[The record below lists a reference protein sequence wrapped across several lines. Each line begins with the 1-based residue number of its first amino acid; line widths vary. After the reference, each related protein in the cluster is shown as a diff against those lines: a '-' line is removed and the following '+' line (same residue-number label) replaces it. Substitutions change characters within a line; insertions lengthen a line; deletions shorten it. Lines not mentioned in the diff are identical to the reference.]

1 MSDSSSFFLLDER
14 IQRFIWAEGWESLR
28 DAQEA
33 AIPLIVKADR
43 DVIVAAATAAG
54 KTEAAFLPALT
65 HLLQSDPP
73 GLIVYISPLK
83 ALINDQFGR
92 LDRLCEQLEVPVWP
106 WHGDI
111 SVSTKT
117 RFLAKR
123 QGVLLITPES
133 LEALLCNRGTSI
145 GPAFERLTF
154 FVVDELHAFIG
165 AERGKQLQSLMHRI
179 ERVIGRTVPRI
190 GLSATLGDM
199 SLAADFLRPGKG
211 PAVAMVESKSSGNEL
226 KILVKGYEE
235 PLVVRPDPVVA
246 LGLNLN
252 VGDPDQLKGLEPEEP
267 PEPVTPAQIA
277 AHLFKGLRG
286 SNNLVFPNSR
296 REVER
301 YTNLLNKLCEAQQV
315 PNEFWPH
322 HGSLSKEIRSETE
335 AALKQKEQPA
345 SAICTNTL
353 ELGIDIGAVKS
364 VAQIGP
370 PPTVASL
377 RQRLGRS
384 GRRKGEPAIL
394 RGYCVEQA
402 MGGKP
407 SLDTELRLG
416 TVRMAAMISLLLEG
430 WFEPP
435 MSKGAHLSTLVQ
447 QMLSFIAQNGGATIG
462 QLYGL
467 LCGPA
472 TPFAG
477 LSKEEFVELVRHLGQ
492 QELLT
497 QDSAGT
503 LLHGRVGEKF
513 VNHYTFYA
521 AFAADEEFRIVT
533 GGRTLGTLPVS
544 QALSVGQRI
553 LFAGKTWRVED
564 IDEPQKTI
572 FVVRAGG
579 GTPPLFSGGAG
590 RVHTRVRQR
599 MRQLLESTEVPP
611 YLDEV
616 AKRFLAEARANYA
629 ARGLAEAF
637 VVDQGSEMLLLTWL
651 GDAANEALAC
661 LLHRRGFKASAAGPG
676 VEVMK
681 GQHTVED
688 MLDVLYDAGVDDT
701 PPLDMLLADVKN
713 LQRERWDWALP
724 DRLLR
729 RAYASLYLD
738 LDEALAWARAVDVR
752 QTNKFEAG
760 EKH

>member
-1 MSDSSSFFLLDER
+1 MANTSSTSFHLLDER

-33 AIPLIVKADR
+33 AIPLILNADR

-65 HLLQSDPP
+65 HLLRADPP
-73 GLIVYISPLK
+73 GLIAYISPLK

-111 SVSTKT
+111 SATTKT
-117 RFLAKR
+117 KFLTKR

-133 LEALLCNRGTSI
+133 LEALLCNRGTSVAA
-145 GPAFERLTF
+145 AFECLTF

-199 SLAADFLRPGKG
+199 SLAADFLRPGMA

-235 PLVVRPDPVVA
+235 PLVVRD
-246 LGLNLN
+246 
-252 VGDPDQLKGLEPEEP
+252 DEEEP
-267 PEPVTPAQIA
+267 AEPTTPALIA

-301 YTNLLNKLCEAQQV
+301 YTHLLSRMCEAQRV

-370 PPTVASL
+370 PPSVASL

-384 GRRKGEPAIL
+384 GRRKGEPAVL
-394 RGYCVEQA
+394 RGYCIEDA
-402 MGGKP
+402 IDSK
-407 SLDTELRLG
+407 SSIDTQLRLG
-416 TVRMAAMISLLLEG
+416 TVRMVAMISLLLEG

-435 MSKGAHLSTLVQ
+435 MAHGAHLSTLIQ
-447 QMLSFIAQNGGATIG
+447 QVLSFIAQNGGATIG

-477 LSKEEFVELVRHLGQ
+477 VSKEEFAGLVRHLGQ
-492 QELLT
+492 KELLA
-497 QDSAGT
+497 QDSSGT

-521 AFAADEEFRIVT
+521 AFASDEEFRIVA
-533 GGRTLGTLPVS
+533 GGRPLGTLPVS
-544 QALSVGQRI
+544 QALTVGQRI

-564 IDEPQKTI
+564 IDEEQKTI
-572 FVVRAGG
+572 FVARAGG
-579 GTPPLFSGGAG
+579 GAPPLFSGGAG
-590 RVHTRVRQR
+590 RTHTRVRQR
-599 MRQLLESTEVPP
+599 MRELLESTAVPP

-616 AKRFLAEARANYA
+616 AKRFLVEARANYA
-629 ARGLAEAF
+629 ARGLATEF
-637 VVDQGSEMLLLTWL
+637 VVDQGSEVLLLTWL
-651 GDAANEALAC
+651 GDAANEGLAC
-661 LLHRRGFKASAAGPG
+661 ILIRRGFAASAGGPG
-676 VEVMK
+676 VEVLK
-681 GQHTVED
+681 GQHTTED
-688 MLDVLYDAGVDDT
+688 ILDVLADAAVDET

-713 LQRERWDWALP
+713 LQREKWDWALP
-724 DRLLR
+724 DQLLR
-729 RAYASLYLD
+729 KAYASLYLS
-738 LDEALAWARAVDVR
+738 LDEALAWVR
-752 QTNKFEAG
+752 SLPVSEPGA
-760 EKH
+760 

>member
-1 MSDSSSFFLLDER
+1 MSDSSSFHLLDER

-73 GLIVYISPLK
+73 GLIAYISPLK

-111 SVSTKT
+111 SATTKT

-123 QGVLLITPES
+123 EGVLLITPES

-145 GPAFERLTF
+145 GAVFERLTF

-211 PAVAMVESKSSGNEL
+211 PAVEMVESKTSGNEL

-235 PLVVRPDPVVA
+235 PLVVEPGFRASPCFDADVDDGAGNEQSDA
-246 LGLNLN
+246 LE
-252 VGDPDQLKGLEPEEP
+252 VEEAL
-267 PEPVTPAQIA
+267 EPVTPALIA

-286 SNNLVFPNSR
+286 SNNLIFPNSR

-301 YTNLLNKLCEAQQV
+301 YTHLLNKMCEDQHV

-335 AALKQKEQPA
+335 AALKQNERPA

-353 ELGIDIGAVKS
+353 ELGIDIGAVRS

-370 PPTVASL
+370 PPSVASL

-394 RGYCVEQA
+394 RGYCVEDA
-402 MGGKP
+402 LGGKA

-416 TVRMAAMISLLLEG
+416 TVQMAAMISLLLEG

-435 MSKGAHLSTLVQ
+435 MAKGAHLSTLVQ

-462 QLYGL
+462 ELYGM
-467 LCGPA
+467 LCGQE

-477 LSKEEFVELVRHLGQ
+477 VSKDEFVELVRHLGQ
-492 QELLT
+492 KELLV
-497 QDSAGT
+497 QDSSGT

-521 AFAADEEFRIVT
+521 AFAGDEEFRIVN

-544 QALSVGQRI
+544 QALSIGQRI

-579 GTPPLFSGGAG
+579 GTPPLFSGGVG
-590 RVHTRVRQR
+590 RTHTRVRQR
-599 MRQLLESTEVPP
+599 IRELLETTDVPP

-616 AKRFLAEARANYA
+616 ARRFLSEARANYA
-629 ARGLAEAF
+629 ARGLGNAIL
-637 VVDQGSEMLLLTWL
+637 VDQGSETLLLTWL

-661 LLHRRGFKASAAGPG
+661 LLQRRGFKASAAGPA

-681 GQHTVED
+681 GLHTAED
-688 MLDVLYDAGVDDT
+688 ILDTLADAAVDES
-701 PPLDMLLADVKN
+701 PPLEVLLADVKN
-713 LQRERWDWALP
+713 LQREKWDWALP

-729 RAYASLYLD
+729 RAYASLYLS
-738 LDEALAWARAVDVR
+738 LDEALTWTRMVS
-752 QTNKFEAG
+752 AG
-760 EKH
+760 

>member
-1 MSDSSSFFLLDER
+1 MADSSSHSFFLLDER

-111 SVSTKT
+111 SASTKT

-235 PLVVRPDPVVA
+235 PLVVRPDPVAA
-246 LGLNLN
+246 LGISLDAAD
-252 VGDPDQLKGLEPEEP
+252 VDDIEKLKDLEPEEP

-335 AALKQKEQPA
+335 AALKQKERPA

-370 PPTVASL
+370 PPSVASL

-416 TVRMAAMISLLLEG
+416 TVRMSAMISLLLEG

-462 QLYGL
+462 HLYSL

-477 LSKEEFVELVRHLGQ
+477 LSKDEFVELVRHLGQ
-492 QELLT
+492 KELLT
-497 QDSAGT
+497 QDSEGT

-564 IDEPQKTI
+564 IDEAQKTI

-599 MRQLLESTEVPP
+599 MRQLLESTAVPP

-637 VVDQGSEMLLLTWL
+637 VVDQGSETLLLTWL

-681 GQHTVED
+681 GQHTAED
-688 MLDVLYDAGVDDT
+688 ILDVLYDAGVDDT

-713 LQRERWDWALP
+713 LQREKWDWALP

-729 RAYASLYLD
+729 KAYASLYLD
-738 LDEALAWARAVDVR
+738 LDEALGWVRALPG
-752 QTNKFEAG
+752 AG
-760 EKH
+760 ASRS

>member
-1 MSDSSSFFLLDER
+1 MSHESNVTEGISSSFHRLDPR

-28 DAQEA
+28 DAQED
-33 AIPLIVKADR
+33 AIPLILEADR

-65 HLLQSDPP
+65 HLLQCDPP

-111 SVSTKT
+111 SASTKT
-117 RFLAKR
+117 RFLSKR

-145 GPAFERLTF
+145 GAAFERLTF

-199 SLAADFLRPGKG
+199 RLAADFLRPGKG
-211 PAVAMVESKSSGNEL
+211 SAVAMVESKSSGNEL
-226 KILVKGYEE
+226 KILVRGFEE
-235 PLVVRPDPVVA
+235 PLVVRRSERHED
-246 LGLNLN
+246 
-252 VGDPDQLKGLEPEEP
+252 EEP

-301 YTNLLNKLCEAQQV
+301 YTHLLNKLCEDQQV
-315 PNEFWPH
+315 PSEFWPH
-322 HGSLSKEIRSETE
+322 HGSLSKEIRAETE
-335 AALKQKEQPA
+335 AALKQRERPA

-364 VAQIGP
+364 VTQIGP
-370 PPTVASL
+370 PPSVASL

-394 RGYCVEQA
+394 RGFCVEDA
-402 MGGKP
+402 IGGKP
-407 SLDTELRLG
+407 SIATELRLG
-416 TVRMAAMISLLLEG
+416 TVQMTAMISLLLEG

-435 MSKGAHLSTLVQ
+435 MSKGIHLSTLVQ
-447 QMLSFIAQNGGATIG
+447 QTLSFIAQNGGATIG
-462 QLYGL
+462 QLYSL
-467 LCGPA
+467 LCAPA
-472 TPFAG
+472 TPFSG
-477 LSKEEFVELVRHLGQ
+477 ISTEEFAQLVRHLGR
-492 QELLT
+492 QELLM
-497 QDSAGT
+497 QDSSGT
-503 LLHGRVGEKF
+503 LLHGPVGEKF

-521 AFAADEEFRIVT
+521 AFAADEEFRIVCS
-533 GGRTLGTLPVS
+533 GRTLGTLPVS
-544 QALSVGQRI
+544 QALSIGQRI
-553 LFAGKTWRVED
+553 LFAGKTWRVDD
-564 IDEPQKTI
+564 IDEKQKTI

-579 GTPPLFSGGAG
+579 GAPPLFTGGAG
-590 RVHTRVRQR
+590 RIQTRVRQR
-599 MRQLLESTEVPP
+599 MRELLESAEVPP
-611 YLDEV
+611 YLDAV
-616 AKRFLAEARANYA
+616 AQRFLAEGRTNHA
-629 ARGLAEAF
+629 ARGLAEALL
-637 VVDQGSEMLLLTWL
+637 VDQGSEVLLLTWL
-651 GDAANEALAC
+651 GDATNQAVAC
-661 LLHRRGFKASAAGPG
+661 LLQRRGFNASPAGPG
-676 VEVMK
+676 VEVLK
-681 GQHTVED
+681 GDHSTED
-688 MLDVLYDAGVDDT
+688 ILDALIDAGIDEP
-701 PPLDMLLADVKN
+701 PPLDDLLADVKN
-713 LQRERWDWALP
+713 LQREKWDWALP
-724 DRLLR
+724 DQLLR
-729 RAYASLYLD
+729 RSYASLNLN
-738 LDEALAWARAVDVR
+738 LEEALTWTRTLPNR
-752 QTNKFEAG
+752 
-760 EKH
+760 